1 MGIFNITTKKSKENK
16 QGEDIKEIE
25 IEKPFVPDI
34 SLYEFEKVNWAEFGT
49 NLKQNKILP
58 NSYGKKPVSV
68 DIKLSGDGV
77 PMVLLTFNSST
88 SDSVREY
95 LLLQD
100 GVYQSVNGVIDDG
113 KNQELIDVWN
123 DFKKQIRLKSRYQTD
138 RESVDNK
145 RRAKKMI
152 EDADKILRRCG
163 DFYELEQT
171 FLEKYKDVK
180 FDDFTWFTGRM
191 SGETIPAF
199 IPLLKEPVHG
209 SFNGEPVIP
218 FSPRT
223 LEHCLL
229 HMTNGE
235 KAHHGEYVGDFEKM
249 CRKIQEVSCYES
261 ADWDKVINIGQE
273 LVKNAYQLSV
283 LENSDKWL

>member
-1 MGIFNITTKKSKENK
+1 MIKVSIVIRAISLLNGSKEDK
-16 QGEDIKEIE
+16 TIE
-25 IEKPFVPDI
+25 PFVADI
-34 SLYEFEKVNWAEFGT
+34 SLYEFEKVNWAEFGSI
-49 NLKQNKILP
+49 LKQNNILP

-68 DIKLSGDGV
+68 DIKLSGDGE

-95 LLLQD
+95 LLLQ
-100 GVYQSVNGVIDDG
+100 NGVFQSINGEIDDG

-123 DFKKQIRLKSRYQTD
+123 RFKQQIRFRTRYQID
-138 RESVDNK
+138 RESVNNK
-145 RRAKKMI
+145 RKARKMI
-152 EDADKILRRCG
+152 EDADKILHRCD

-171 FLEKYKDVK
+171 FIEKYKDVK

-209 SFNGEPVIP
+209 SFSGEPVIP

-261 ADWDKVINIGQE
+261 EDWDKVIKIGKDI
-273 LVKNAYQLSV
+273 VKKAYQLSV
-283 LENSDKWL
+283 LENT

>member
-1 MGIFNITTKKSKENK
+1 MGLFNRKNKEN
-16 QGEDIKEIE
+16 EVIRNAKEVKTIE
-25 IEKPFVPDI
+25 PFVADI
-34 SLYEFEKVNWAEFGT
+34 SLYEFEKVNWAEFGSI
-49 NLKQNKILP
+49 LKQNNILP
-58 NSYGKKPVSV
+58 NSYTKKPSSV
-68 DIKLSGDGV
+68 DIKLSGDGE

-95 LLLQD
+95 LLLQ
-100 GVYQSVNGVIDDG
+100 NGVFQSINGKIDDG

-123 DFKKQIRLKSRYQTD
+123 RFKQQIRFRTRYQID
-138 RESVDNK
+138 RESVNNK
-145 RRAKKMI
+145 RKARKMI
-152 EDADKILRRCG
+152 EDADKILHRCD

-199 IPLLKEPVHG
+199 IPLLKEPING
-209 SFNGEPVIP
+209 SFSGESVIP

-235 KAHHGEYVGDFEKM
+235 KAHHGEYVDEFEKM
-249 CRKIQEVSCYES
+249 CRKIQKVSCYES
-261 ADWDKVINIGQE
+261 EDWDKVIKIGKDI
-273 LVKNAYQLSV
+273 VKKAYQLSV
-283 LENSDKWL
+283 LENT